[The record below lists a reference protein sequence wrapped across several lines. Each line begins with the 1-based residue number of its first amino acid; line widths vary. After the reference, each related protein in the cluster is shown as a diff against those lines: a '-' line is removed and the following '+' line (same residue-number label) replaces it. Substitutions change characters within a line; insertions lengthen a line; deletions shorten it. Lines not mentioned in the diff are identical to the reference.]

1 MAATTSCL
9 LFFFWLCTLA
19 VASTTLNGLQSTERS
34 QRGCKT
40 LWPRLEW
47 RAMNTRQKDDYI
59 RAIGCIRSKP
69 ALDSSNPAIRT
80 RLDELQARHI
90 ELADSVHTVGQF
102 LPWHRQLTIIH
113 EKMLRDEC
121 QYRGP
126 MTYWDWSKDADTLT
140 QIQDSPVF
148 DPVTGFG
155 GDGVPNTYQLP
166 ENFLEPPSRVPINPY
181 SWRGCVQ
188 DGAFAKYPIS
198 LGPGKLVTQHC
209 LVRSINNTYSQYLT
223 SHAVRNATRQ
233 PTFELFRIE
242 LEGRPIT
249 PTPKMHDSAHVLVG
263 GDMGNFYSSVA
274 DPLFFLHHSNL
285 DRIWWIWQ
293 RADPAKRL
301 YQISGRS
308 TVAPPYRNV
317 TLDDLL
323 NFGTFF
329 PAVPIRQVMN
339 IESEPSCYTYV

>member
-1 MAATTSCL
+1 MSVPRTDDVSFPCSKARTMIRRVDLQILGLVQRCRHFDPVSILRVFAV
-9 LFFFWLCTLA
+9 LCVVLT
-19 VASTTLNGLQSTERS
+19 
-34 QRGCKT
+34 
-40 LWPRLEW
+40 P
-47 RAMNTRQKDDYI
+47 I
-59 RAIGCIRSKP
+59 R
-69 ALDSSNPAIRT
+69 
-80 RLDELQARHI
+80 
-90 ELADSVHTVGQF
+90 
-102 LPWHRQLTIIH
+102 
-113 EKMLRDEC
+113 
-121 QYRGP
+121 
-126 MTYWDWSKDADTLT
+126 
-140 QIQDSPVF
+140 IQDSPVF

-274 DPLFFLHHSNL
+274 
-285 DRIWWIWQ
+285 
-293 RADPAKRL
+293 
-301 YQISGRS
+301 GEC
-308 TVAPPYRNV
+308 
-317 TLDDLL
+317 DL
-323 NFGTFF
+323 
-329 PAVPIRQVMN
+329 
-339 IESEPSCYTYV
+339 PSCSFQVLQTQ